1 MSIEK
6 YEELHDLVTNFGPLL
21 ETCDD
26 DRQRVLAC
34 MGMLMM
40 QIRLMEDFR
49 GTLPGEELQTKMG
62 IIISAVFKT
71 GEKIIQILTPDK
83 TGGNHETG

>member
-1 MSIEK
+1 MSIQK

-26 DRQRVLAC
+26 DRQRVLVCA
-34 MGMLMM
+34 GMLMM

-49 GTLPGEELQTKMG
+49 DTLHDEELKVKMG

-71 GEKIIQILTPDK
+71 GEKIIQILSPDK
-83 TGGNHETG
+83 TGGNHEAG

>member
-6 YEELHDLVTNFGPLL
+6 YEELYKLVTDFDPLL
-21 ETCDD
+21 ESCDD

-34 MGMLMM
+34 VGMLMM
-40 QIRLMEDFR
+40 QIQLMEDFR
-49 GTLPGEELQTKMG
+49 DSLRDEELKTKMG

-83 TGGNHETG
+83 TGENHEAG